1 MDHPTFNKILES
13 IAKNGGFDGIKPL
26 LNRLSREQTYGSKDS
41 AFADAIHGF
50 NRRPQGNMLPANS
63 DQQGLTFF
71 TRPNLNLAYDN
82 ISRIRSLTPLLTTK
96 EQTLQRAVRCM
107 LDRQLKLSAPGIFD
121 NHQTFMPFL
130 SNSMISISGWPDIN
144 MNVYSSTEGVA
155 KESWI
160 MTDSIADINN
170 RFTLT
175 ATFQNTL
182 GDPITLIFHTW
193 LVYMGG
199 VYTGKLDPHMEDIR
213 YNEMDYTTRIY
224 RLIMDRSGQFVQK
237 VAACGY
243 AVPSAISIGGSF
255 YYSRDAVY
263 NEELNQITVP
273 FECVGAMYND
283 PILLK
288 EFNMSVE
295 MGHAEMGD
303 ATREL
308 RFTRVP
314 RSEEHTSE
322 LQSRENLVCRLL
334 LEKKKT

>member
-1 MDHPTFNKILES
+1 
-13 IAKNGGFDGIKPL
+13 
-26 LNRLSREQTYGSKDS
+26 
-41 AFADAIHGF
+41 
-50 NRRPQGNMLPANS
+50 
-63 DQQGLTFF
+63 
-71 TRPNLNLAYDN
+71 
-82 ISRIRSLTPLLTTK
+82 
-96 EQTLQRAVRCM
+96 
-107 LDRQLKLSAPGIFD
+107 
-121 NHQTFMPFL
+121 
-130 SNSMISISGWPDIN
+130 
-144 MNVYSSTEGVA
+144 TEGVA

-255 YYSRDAVY
+255 NYSRDAVY

-314 RSEEHTSE
+314 FEERALFNYE
-322 LQSRENLVCRLL
+322 GYPWIDLL
-334 LEKKKT
+334 TNE